1 MESTNRAPPSDGYT
15 RVKPTA
21 DVAEP
26 ITSCLHLKKPG
37 ESPNNKDVVLRRI
50 RQRKLIGAVSN
61 ALRSVLVSD
70 QVDWFDDDAF
80 SSP

>member
-1 MESTNRAPPSDGYT
+1 MDSSNKSPLSDGYT

-37 ESPNNKDVVLRRI
+37 EYPNDKDVVLRRI
-50 RQRKLIGAVSN
+50 RQRKLIGAVRD